1 MMHKQDMTFYV
12 RPLDGN
18 LEFVKRDLSQQT
30 KNIDFSKG
38 PVVDIKDVKII
49 PEYKVNINFW

>member
-1 MMHKQDMTFYV
+1 MMLKQDMKVDV

-49 PEYKVNINFW
+49 PEYKVNINF